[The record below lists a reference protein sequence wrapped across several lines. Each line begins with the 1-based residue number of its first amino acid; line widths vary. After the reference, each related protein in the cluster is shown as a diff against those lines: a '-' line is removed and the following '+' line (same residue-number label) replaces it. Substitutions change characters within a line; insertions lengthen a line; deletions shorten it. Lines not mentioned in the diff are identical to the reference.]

1 MLNRAV
7 ATGVDTV
14 GARESCG
21 NRSDPGPSKRG
32 LRRREEHPVENVL
45 KLDPELRV
53 ESPFPTEGEV
63 SGETHRLGRL
73 PLPTAVTGERSRR
86 PPMPRPR
93 IFPGG
98 RVESD
103 RSLRVKAMAVRIDR
117 QRIDAGNSVVV
128 VLRSSV
134 ETTAP

>member
-73 PLPTAVTGERSRR
+73 PLPNGSY
-86 PPMPRPR
+86 
-93 IFPGG
+93 
-98 RVESD
+98 
-103 RSLRVKAMAVRIDR
+103 
-117 QRIDAGNSVVV
+117 
-128 VLRSSV
+128 
-134 ETTAP
+134 